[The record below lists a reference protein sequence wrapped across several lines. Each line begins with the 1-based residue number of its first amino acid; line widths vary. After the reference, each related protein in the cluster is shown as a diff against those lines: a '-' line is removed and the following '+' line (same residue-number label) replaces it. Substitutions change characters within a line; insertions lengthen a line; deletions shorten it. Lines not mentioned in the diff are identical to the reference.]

1 MCHLKRNEKVICAA
15 GLTPADLP
23 VLWGQLAHQHAQV
36 LRVPLPVLAA
46 EVLQQ
51 TDGLVETV
59 EDAHHPERET
69 RVKGHTLEAH
79 SKPAG
84 GGGGGG
90 GGSLLRLLPGQ
101 PEEEVVDEGGELV
114 ADQDPV
120 LVDQVVGGDVGV
132 GPAEGLLQGVPLE
145 GRDHVV
151 LWKRAQGSRSTR
163 G

>member
-1 MCHLKRNEKVICAA
+1 MRIILRGRPGSKVTHRRLI
-15 GLTPADLP
+15 PN
-23 VLWGQLAHQHAQV
+23 
-36 LRVPLPVLAA
+36 LR
-46 EVLQQ
+46 
-51 TDGLVETV
+51 
-59 EDAHHPERET
+59 
-69 RVKGHTLEAH
+69 
-79 SKPAG
+79 G
-84 GGGGGG
+84 GE